1 MGEDTQS
8 TLVMLEPA
16 DRVALIRKV
25 IAIARANPI
34 VIADGRGEGDGL
46 RYYEDIAH
54 LLEDDTLPR
63 YVTEAPGGQE
73 ANQLRFAAYSAMARR
88 AKGTPW
94 FSFTHRSMIF
104 AVYSVLRDEDPAN
117 VEPHP
122 WGEPRRYL
130 FLVLE
135 DCVKLLWPGEGVFT
149 GYKSSVPDSARGGR
163 KRARDGLD
171 SGQIHSENGQAVLA
185 RKTSAPRQCRTCKV
199 PLIGHK
205 CPYRKKRTQ
214 AEASAEV

>member
-1 MGEDTQS
+1 
-8 TLVMLEPA
+8 MLEPA

-135 DCVKLLWPGEGVFT
+135 DCVKLGP
-149 GYKSSVPDSARGGR
+149 
-163 KRARDGLD
+163 
-171 SGQIHSENGQAVLA
+171 HSENGQAVLA